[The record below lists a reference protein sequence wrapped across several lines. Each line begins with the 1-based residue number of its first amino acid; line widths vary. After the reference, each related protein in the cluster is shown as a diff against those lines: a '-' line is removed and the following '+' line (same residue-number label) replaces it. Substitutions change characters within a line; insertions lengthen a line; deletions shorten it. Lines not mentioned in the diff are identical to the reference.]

1 MNPKLLFET
10 KKMELYDYEWKYGE
24 MQSQITML
32 CIVPDNLNTHDSKI
46 DHRTRYNCQ
55 SGFGAENYYVFL
67 MRILLFL

>member
-1 MNPKLLFET
+1 
-10 KKMELYDYEWKYGE
+10 

-55 SGFGAENYYVFL
+55 SGFGAENYYEFL